1 MILRLP
7 YEEIHVGGILEKQF
21 RKLRRAVALQQHFR
35 GEVSGVEIFLGQL
48 EHSPHR
54 DHPFRSE
61 VDAFYISD
69 RRYVAVDELAAR
81 GDFRSELTRDYL
93 RTRAAAHS
101 FLAGQCHVTELNDNA
116 TEDAMQQYFKNIS
129 AYKPY
134 THEEEMELGYKIQQ
148 GDKEALKN
156 LILAN
161 LKFVVSIA
169 NKYKNQDIPLLD
181 LINQGNIG
189 LLEAAKRY
197 DPSKG
202 TKFITYAVWWI
213 KQAIIQAVNEQGSA
227 VKMPV
232 KHTAYL
238 YKINSA
244 TEKLTKDLGKV
255 PSIEEISKA
264 TDIPMEEIEEVLMAS
279 KSYLSLDNYIGN
291 SEDKTFL
298 DSIEDEDSN
307 VEKVIIAKALKSSI
321 DEIIS
326 SLDPRESEII
336 IKRYGFDGGQP
347 QTLEELGESMGVS
360 RERVR
365 QLENRALEKL
375 KKKALKKKLNDY
387 LN

>member
-1 MILRLP
+1 MTKHKKYVTILTHIGEKM
-7 YEEIHVGGILEKQF
+7 EEKELNQQVENINQVDDEILD
-21 RKLRRAVALQQHFR
+21 LNIDPVA
-35 GEVSGVEIFLGQL
+35 
-48 EHSPHR
+48 
-54 DHPFRSE
+54 
-61 VDAFYISD
+61 
-69 RRYVAVDELAAR
+69 
-81 GDFRSELTRDYL
+81 
-93 RTRAAAHS
+93 
-101 FLAGQCHVTELNDNA
+101 ELNDS
-116 TEDAMQQYFKNIS
+116 TSEDALQQYFKSIS

-134 THEEEMELGYKIQQ
+134 SHQEEIELGNRIQK
-148 GDKEALKN
+148 GDKEALKL

-169 NKYKNQDIPLLD
+169 NKYKNLDVPLLD

-213 KQAIIQAVNEQGSA
+213 KQAIVQALNEQGSTI
-227 VKMPV
+227 KLPV
-232 KHTAYL
+232 KHTNYL

-244 TEKLTKDLGKV
+244 TEKLTKELGRA
-255 PSIEEISKA
+255 PSTKELSEA
-264 TDIPMEEIEEVLMAS
+264 TSIPEDDIEEVLMAS

-291 SEDKTFL
+291 EEDKTFL
-298 DSIEDEDSN
+298 ESLEDEDTN
-307 VEKVIIAKALKSSI
+307 VEKAIIAKTLKSSI

-326 SLDPRESEII
+326 SLDPREAEII
-336 IKRYGFDGGQP
+336 MKRYGFDGETP
-347 QTLEELGESMGVS
+347 KTLEELGEMMGVS

-375 KKKALKKKLNDY
+375 KKKALKKRLNDY

>member
-1 MILRLP
+1 MTKHIIYDIVL
-7 YEEIHVGGILEKQF
+7 Y
-21 RKLRRAVALQQHFR
+21 
-35 GEVSGVEIFLGQL
+35 IFL
-48 EHSPHR
+48 
-54 DHPFRSE
+54 
-61 VDAFYISD
+61 
-69 RRYVAVDELAAR
+69 RYSMEDKLHDNIQDNFSNLDDEILDLNIDPVA
-81 GDFRSELTRDYL
+81 
-93 RTRAAAHS
+93 
-101 FLAGQCHVTELNDNA
+101 ELNDNA

-148 GDKEALKN
+148 GDKEALKK

-169 NKYKNQDIPLLD
+169 NKYKTQDVPLLD

-213 KQAIIQAVNEQGSA
+213 KQAIVQALNEQGST

-232 KHTAYL
+232 KHTTYL

-244 TEKLTKDLGKV
+244 TEKLTKELGRA
-255 PSIEEISKA
+255 PSVEEISKA
-264 TDIPMEEIEEVLMAS
+264 TDIPAEEIEEVLMAS

-291 SEDKTFL
+291 DEDKTFL

-326 SLDPRESEII
+326 SLDPREAEII

-375 KKKALKKKLNDY
+375 KKKALKKRLNDY

>member
-1 MILRLP
+1 MTKHIICDIL
-7 YEEIHVGGILEKQF
+7 
-21 RKLRRAVALQQHFR
+21 
-35 GEVSGVEIFLGQL
+35 
-48 EHSPHR
+48 
-54 DHPFRSE
+54 
-61 VDAFYISD
+61 FYIFSKYNMEKKLND
-69 RRYVAVDELAAR
+69 NLNDNVSNLDDEILNLNI
-81 GDFRSELTRDYL
+81 D
-93 RTRAAAHS
+93 
-101 FLAGQCHVTELNDNA
+101 HVTELNDNA

>member
-1 MILRLP
+1 MDNKLQDNLQDNLSNLDDEILDLNIDP
-7 YEEIHVGGILEKQF
+7 
-21 RKLRRAVALQQHFR
+21 
-35 GEVSGVEIFLGQL
+35 
-48 EHSPHR
+48 
-54 DHPFRSE
+54 
-61 VDAFYISD
+61 
-69 RRYVAVDELAAR
+69 
-81 GDFRSELTRDYL
+81 
-93 RTRAAAHS
+93 
-101 FLAGQCHVTELNDNA
+101 VTELNDSSS
-116 TEDAMQQYFKNIS
+116 EDAMQQYFKNIS

-134 THEEEMELGYKIQQ
+134 NHEEEMELGRRIQQ
-148 GDKEALKN
+148 GDKDALKK

-169 NKYKNQDIPLLD
+169 NKYKTQDVPLLD

-213 KQAIIQAVNEQGSA
+213 KQAIIQALNEQGST

-232 KHTAYL
+232 KHTTYL

-244 TEKLTKDLGKV
+244 TEKLTKELGRA
-255 PSIEEISKA
+255 PSV
-264 TDIPMEEIEEVLMAS
+264 EEIEEVLMAS
-279 KSYLSLDNYIGN
+279 KSYLSLDNYVG
-291 SEDKTFL
+291 SDEDKTFL

-307 VEKVIIAKALKSSI
+307 VEKAIIAKTLKSSI

-326 SLDPRESEII
+326 SLDPREAEII
-336 IKRYGFDGGQP
+336 MKRYGFDGGNP

-365 QLENRALEKL
+365 QLESRALEKL
-375 KKKALKKKLNDY
+375 KKKALKRRLNDY

>member
-1 MILRLP
+1 MEDKLHNNIQDNFSNLDDEILDLNIDP
-7 YEEIHVGGILEKQF
+7 
-21 RKLRRAVALQQHFR
+21 
-35 GEVSGVEIFLGQL
+35 
-48 EHSPHR
+48 
-54 DHPFRSE
+54 
-61 VDAFYISD
+61 
-69 RRYVAVDELAAR
+69 
-81 GDFRSELTRDYL
+81 
-93 RTRAAAHS
+93 
-101 FLAGQCHVTELNDNA
+101 VTELNDNA

-148 GDKEALKN
+148 GDKEALKK

-169 NKYKNQDIPLLD
+169 NKYKTQDVPLLD

-202 TKFITYAVWWI
+202 TKLITYAVWWI

-244 TEKLTKDLGKV
+244 TEKLTKELGRA
-255 PSIEEISKA
+255 PSVEEISKA
-264 TDIPMEEIEEVLMAS
+264 TDINAEEIEEVLMAS

-291 SEDKTFL
+291 DEDKTFL

-307 VEKVIIAKALKSSI
+307 VEKVIIAKTL
-321 DEIIS
+321 
-326 SLDPRESEII
+326 SLDPREAEII

-375 KKKALKKKLNDY
+375 KKKALKKRLNDY

>member
-1 MILRLP
+1 MTKHIICDIL
-7 YEEIHVGGILEKQF
+7 
-21 RKLRRAVALQQHFR
+21 
-35 GEVSGVEIFLGQL
+35 
-48 EHSPHR
+48 
-54 DHPFRSE
+54 
-61 VDAFYISD
+61 FYIFS
-69 RRYVAVDELAAR
+69 RYNMEKKLNDNLNDNVSNLDDEILNLNI
-81 GDFRSELTRDYL
+81 D
-93 RTRAAAHS
+93 
-101 FLAGQCHVTELNDNA
+101 HVTELNDNA

-156 LILAN
+156 IIYN
-161 LKFVVSIA
+161 LKFVLSIE
-169 NKYKNQDIPLLD
+169 NKYKNQYIPLLD

-279 KSYLSLDNYIGN
+279 KSYLSLDNN

>member
-1 MILRLP
+1 MEKKLNDNLNDNVSNLDDEILNLN
-7 YEEIHVGGILEKQF
+7 I
-21 RKLRRAVALQQHFR
+21 
-35 GEVSGVEIFLGQL
+35 
-48 EHSPHR
+48 
-54 DHPFRSE
+54 D
-61 VDAFYISD
+61 
-69 RRYVAVDELAAR
+69 
-81 GDFRSELTRDYL
+81 
-93 RTRAAAHS
+93 
-101 FLAGQCHVTELNDNA
+101 HVTELNDNA

-232 KHTAYL
+232 KHT
-238 YKINSA
+238 
-244 TEKLTKDLGKV
+244 
-255 PSIEEISKA
+255 EI
-264 TDIPMEEIEEVLMAS
+264 
-279 KSYLSLDNYIGN
+279 G
-291 SEDKTFL
+291 
-298 DSIEDEDSN
+298 
-307 VEKVIIAKALKSSI
+307 
-321 DEIIS
+321 
-326 SLDPRESEII
+326 
-336 IKRYGFDGGQP
+336 
-347 QTLEELGESMGVS
+347 
-360 RERVR
+360 
-365 QLENRALEKL
+365 RAHV
-375 KKKALKKKLNDY
+375 
-387 LN
+387 

>member
-1 MILRLP
+1 MEDKLHNNIQDNFSNLDDEILDLNIDP
-7 YEEIHVGGILEKQF
+7 
-21 RKLRRAVALQQHFR
+21 
-35 GEVSGVEIFLGQL
+35 
-48 EHSPHR
+48 
-54 DHPFRSE
+54 
-61 VDAFYISD
+61 
-69 RRYVAVDELAAR
+69 
-81 GDFRSELTRDYL
+81 
-93 RTRAAAHS
+93 
-101 FLAGQCHVTELNDNA
+101 VTELNDNA

-148 GDKEALKN
+148 GDKEALKK

-169 NKYKNQDIPLLD
+169 NKYKTQDVPLLD

-202 TKFITYAVWWI
+202 TKLITYAVWWI

-244 TEKLTKDLGKV
+244 TEKLTKELGRA
-255 PSIEEISKA
+255 PSVEEISKA
-264 TDIPMEEIEEVLMAS
+264 TDINAEEIEEVLMAS

-291 SEDKTFL
+291 DEDKTFL

-307 VEKVIIAKALKSSI
+307 VEKVIIAK
-321 DEIIS
+321 IS
-326 SLDPRESEII
+326 SLDPREAEII

-375 KKKALKKKLNDY
+375 KKKALKKRLNDY